1 MSLHLQREIMSLKK
15 SILTLGGMVEEQV
28 REAVRSFLQRDS
40 KLAASVVESD
50 EEIDRTEVRIEEEC
64 LKILALHQPVAVDL
78 RFIVAVLK
86 INNDL
91 ERIGDLAV
99 NIAQRAARLAVK
111 PQPCGPFHIPEMAD
125 KAQAMLKKSL
135 DALVNSDAKLAR
147 EVCEA
152 DDEVDDLNRSTLQD
166 VRGCIL
172 SDPQTVKDALRYL
185 EVSRHLERTADL
197 ATNIAEDV
205 IYMTEGEI
213 IRHPT
218 ATRGP
223 HHE

>member
-1 MSLHLQREIMSLKK
+1 MSLHLQREIAELKK
-15 SILTLGGMVEEQV
+15 SILMLGAIVEERV
-28 REAVRSFLQRDS
+28 REAVKSFMNRDRELVQ
-40 KLAASVVESD
+40 KVIDSD
-50 EEIDRTEVRIEEEC
+50 EEIDRMEVRIEEDC
-64 LKILALHQPVAVDL
+64 LKVLALHQPVAIDL

-86 INNDL
+86 INSDL

-99 NIAQRAARLAVK
+99 NIAQRAVKLAGP
-111 PQPCGPFHIPEMAD
+111 PQQCGPFHIPEIAE
-125 KAQAMLKKSL
+125 KTQVMLKKSL

-152 DDEVDDLNRSTLQD
+152 DDEVDDLNRSTLQE
-166 VRGCIL
+166 VRGCIISNVETL
-172 SDPQTVKDALRYL
+172 KDALRYL

-205 IYMTEGEI
+205 IYMIEGTI